1 MGEAAEK
8 LSGKLGIDTTD
19 FKTGI
24 SAANRELRVL
34 ESGFKASAATLGDWT
49 QSATGLETRIKSL
62 TGQIDIQKLKV
73 AALKEEHARLVE
85 ANGENSRAA
94 QDAEI
99 KLNKETE
106 QLGKMENE
114 LQNTETALNEFGDA
128 ENKAGDDA
136 DQAGGKVT
144 SFKDIINGIGPIVK
158 GAITVVAGLAVAVGA
173 VGAAIGGLV
182 FDTANA
188 SAELVDLSAKT
199 GISTTRLQ
207 ELSYI
212 SDQVGTSQE
221 TITGSLARLTRS
233 MSGAQTQYSEYSAAQ
248 AEAAAKGEEFDGKL
262 GDSAA
267 AFDKLGVRVTD
278 ASGNLRDSEAVFA
291 DAITALG
298 GINNEAERDA
308 LAMSIFGKSAQE
320 LNPLIKTGTDE
331 LDRLAKKAHEVGAV
345 MSEEDVAAF
354 EAFDDTLASLQ
365 AGLKGTLG
373 TLAATFLP
381 GFQMVFDQA
390 GGYLEQFKGIVDGSG
405 GDIGKIA
412 TGVGELIGTIIS
424 DVAAQAPQLMETGVT
439 ILMSIVDAIITNLP
453 TMITAGVSMLLTLV
467 DGLITALPAIVDAGL
482 QAIIELANGISAA
495 LPSLIPT
502 IVGVITKIVMVLLEN
517 LPMLIDAAL
526 KLILALAEGLVAA
539 LPVLIPMIPI
549 IVQAIFDALIQSLPM
564 ITAAAA
570 QLIVT
575 LALGII
581 QNIPALL
588 IAAVEVIK
596 ALFNYLFND
605 APKMMGQAG
614 SNLIKGL
621 WEGIKTNMA
630 WLKQNFVSEIL
641 KVVDAVKKA
650 LGISSPSS
658 LMADQIGANLPTGI
672 SKGFDDKAPE
682 VRRQLMRSMLGLT
695 HDLQMSIP
703 TLNIGKAGVSAN
715 PLQLATAN
723 AGISIG
729 DIYVDAR
736 GATDPKAVGQAVS
749 DSLVK
754 SLRSKGVL

>member
-248 AEAAAKGEEFDGKL
+248 AEAAVKGEEFDGKL
-262 GDSAA
+262 GDRS
-267 AFDKLGVRVTD
+267 
-278 ASGNLRDSEAVFA
+278 
-291 DAITALG
+291 
-298 GINNEAERDA
+298 
-308 LAMSIFGKSAQE
+308 
-320 LNPLIKTGTDE
+320 
-331 LDRLAKKAHEVGAV
+331 
-345 MSEEDVAAF
+345 
-354 EAFDDTLASLQ
+354 
-365 AGLKGTLG
+365 
-373 TLAATFLP
+373 
-381 GFQMVFDQA
+381 
-390 GGYLEQFKGIVDGSG
+390 
-405 GDIGKIA
+405 
-412 TGVGELIGTIIS
+412 
-424 DVAAQAPQLMETGVT
+424 
-439 ILMSIVDAIITNLP
+439 
-453 TMITAGVSMLLTLV
+453 
-467 DGLITALPAIVDAGL
+467 
-482 QAIIELANGISAA
+482 
-495 LPSLIPT
+495 LPSEGYKTRRSAMRWPCPSS
-502 IVGVITKIVMVLLEN
+502 EN
-517 LPMLIDAAL
+517 RRR
-526 KLILALAEGLVAA
+526 
-539 LPVLIPMIPI
+539 
-549 IVQAIFDALIQSLPM
+549 
-564 ITAAAA
+564 
-570 QLIVT
+570 
-575 LALGII
+575 
-581 QNIPALL
+581 
-588 IAAVEVIK
+588 
-596 ALFNYLFND
+596 
-605 APKMMGQAG
+605 
-614 SNLIKGL
+614 NLI
-621 WEGIKTNMA
+621 
-630 WLKQNFVSEIL
+630 
-641 KVVDAVKKA
+641 
-650 LGISSPSS
+650 
-658 LMADQIGANLPTGI
+658 
-672 SKGFDDKAPE
+672 
-682 VRRQLMRSMLGLT
+682 R
-695 HDLQMSIP
+695 
-703 TLNIGKAGVSAN
+703 
-715 PLQLATAN
+715 
-723 AGISIG
+723 
-729 DIYVDAR
+729 
-736 GATDPKAVGQAVS
+736 
-749 DSLVK
+749 
-754 SLRSKGVL
+754 